1 MIASITNKAVTH
13 SAPLGR
19 VRGLAVWVGALQG
32 WRRIAV
38 LLTSGA
44 LAGLAIPPLGIWP
57 ALFLAFPVFIWSMDG
72 AAAQPA
78 RVSFLLGWCF
88 GLGYFAVCLHWIGFA
103 FLVDAATYLWM
114 MPFMVGGL
122 AAGMAVYWGTAA
134 LAARFLW
141 CDGLARIALT
151 AAAFGASEWLR
162 GHLFT
167 GFPWAVIGLAA
178 EEMGPVLQTASLVGM
193 TGLTFLLTLLA
204 GLPAMLGQRNLR
216 RPDTA
221 TALVLLVLLPLAWLW
236 GNHRLAASPSVT
248 VPGVGLRIVQ
258 PNIPQ
263 SDKWR
268 ADNGAIIFDKLL
280 IMSRRGEDKL
290 SGATHIIWPESAVPF
305 LIDESP
311 EALAAIDE
319 LLPDGA
325 MLITGS
331 LRRERDARGQ
341 DRVFNSVLGFDSF
354 ANVVVRYDKWRLVP
368 GGEFLPFEWLLEPL
382 GFRKVVTVPGSF
394 TAGPGPATLPVPG
407 APPASFLICYEAT
420 FPDGVVGSERPGWLV
435 NVTNDG
441 WFGRSAGPYQHLAQV
456 RMRAV
461 ELGLPAARAANT
473 GISAVIDSEGRV
485 VQSLR
490 LGTAGIIDAGLP
502 AARAP
507 TSYAEYGD
515 AFLIV
520 MLILGVLPALTRN
533 YGSQAEP

>member
-1 MIASITNKAVTH
+1 
-13 SAPLGR
+13 
-19 VRGLAVWVGALQG
+19 
-32 WRRIAV
+32 
-38 LLTSGA
+38 
-44 LAGLAIPPLGIWP
+44 
-57 ALFLAFPVFIWSMDG
+57 
-72 AAAQPA
+72 
-78 RVSFLLGWCF
+78 
-88 GLGYFAVCLHWIGFA
+88 
-103 FLVDAATYLWM
+103 
-114 MPFMVGGL
+114 
-122 AAGMAVYWGTAA
+122 
-134 LAARFLW
+134 
-141 CDGLARIALT
+141 
-151 AAAFGASEWLR
+151 
-162 GHLFT
+162 
-167 GFPWAVIGLAA
+167 
-178 EEMGPVLQTASLVGM
+178 
-193 TGLTFLLTLLA
+193 
-204 GLPAMLGQRNLR
+204 
-216 RPDTA
+216 
-221 TALVLLVLLPLAWLW
+221 
-236 GNHRLAASPSVT
+236 
-248 VPGVGLRIVQ
+248 
-258 PNIPQ
+258 
-263 SDKWR
+263 
-268 ADNGAIIFDKLL
+268 
-280 IMSRRGEDKL
+280 MSRRGEDKL

-407 APPASFLICYEAT
+407 APPASFLFCYEAI

-461 ELGLPAARAANT
+461 ELGLPSARAANT